1 MPQRWEI
8 IKPNLAFLS
17 PVFEPSVAMSDVPL
31 LSRHYIDYVY
41 VPGALLVVGTL
52 IVKKEWA
59 LYSIALALTLGAY
72 NFWNF
77 RESTLL
83 DFQLRAIGC

>member
-1 MPQRWEI
+1 
-8 IKPNLAFLS
+8 
-17 PVFEPSVAMSDVPL
+17 MSSNTKDSL

-41 VPGALLVVGTL
+41 VPAALLVVGTL

-59 LYSIALALTLGAY
+59 PYSAVLAILLGAY

-77 RESTLL
+77 REWQIHAPSTKSSVPM
-83 DFQLRAIGC
+83 RARD